1 MKTDFRSRFWVKALA
16 LLLTVACGT
25 AASLGWLYT
34 IAHYDAIFRPQDYTD
49 SRAYHDAMNEAR
61 IALDSLLRYY
71 DRERRGES
79 LTYFEQQQYDAA
91 KSALDKDATNFRY
104 TIRDNKTGELLLSS
118 SGENSLNNVDDVR
131 SSLRALYPLGREY
144 AYSQFD
150 EDQILTIFYDGN
162 GDILYEVQGRADG
175 PYTPD
180 EVNRYAIEYG
190 CDKSFLVR
198 DGFYAARYTL
208 SSQAD
213 PVWFYLAIAA
223 TVLCLLGTVF
233 LMSCAGRRKGA
244 EGFVLNWSDKIP
256 YDLYLCI
263 MGCIITTLLVG
274 GVEAATEVFFYESS
288 YYTALLALAITAFV
302 LAFALGE
309 ACLMSTA
316 TRCKTRTLFCNTI
329 VWKLCKLIGR
339 CFRAMGRGLAAIFGR
354 WQLTHRVVILFL
366 LYLVGTA
373 ITTPTILLI
382 LPYQAAILY
391 GLCRWTEGWK
401 AIRDGTAAIVGGKP
415 DATIDTHDMDRWVCR
430 ELKTHAEQLNDLGS
444 AISSAV
450 DERMKSERMK
460 TELITNVSHD
470 LKTPL
475 TSIINYV
482 DLLKKED
489 IQGEKAKEYIEVL
502 DRKSQRLKK
511 LTEDLVEASKAST
524 GAIAINKEKLGLVQ
538 LVNQALGE
546 YSEKFAAANLTVV
559 PDLPDGEVTVSADG
573 RHLWRVL
580 DNLLGNCWKYAMPGT
595 RVYID
600 LREWEGS
607 AVLSVKNVSAQPL
620 NIPPEQ
626 LLERFVRGDESRTT
640 EGSGLGLSIAQNL
653 TELQGG
659 AFRLEVDGDLFKA
672 VVTLPVVK

>member
-25 AASLGWLYT
+25 AAALGWLYT
-34 IAHYDAIFRPQDYTD
+34 LAHQDAIFRPDNYTY
-49 SRAYHDAMNEAR
+49 SRAYSDAMNDAR
-61 IALDSLLRYY
+61 YSLDSMLRYY

-91 KSALDKDATNFRY
+91 KAALDVSATNFRY
-104 TIRDNKTGELLLSS
+104 TVRDNKTGQLLLSS
-118 SGENSLNNVDDVR
+118 AGENSLNNVDSVG
-131 SSLRALYPLGREY
+131 SVLRTLVPTGRDY
-144 AYSQFD
+144 TYSQFD
-150 EDQILTIFYDGN
+150 EEQLLTIFYDGN
-162 GDILYEVQGRADG
+162 GDILYEVQGQADG
-175 PYTPD
+175 PYTSD
-180 EVNRYAIEYG
+180 EVNKYAVEFG
-190 CDKSFLVR
+190 CDKSFAVR
-198 DGFYAARYTL
+198 DGFYAARYGS

-223 TVLCLLGTVF
+223 TVLWLLGTVL

-263 MGCIITTLLVG
+263 MGCAVIGLAAG
-274 GVEAATEVFFYESS
+274 GVDAAVEVFLFESS
-288 YYTALLALAITAFV
+288 YYQALFALAAGAFA

-309 ACLMSTA
+309 SSLMSTA
-316 TRCKTRTLFCNTI
+316 TRCKTRTLFRNTI

-382 LPYQAAILY
+382 LPYQAAVLY

-430 ELKTHAEQLNDLGS
+430 ELKTHAGQLNDLGS
-444 AISSAV
+444 AINSAV
-450 DERMKSERMK
+450 EERLKSERMK

-546 YSEKFAAANLTVV
+546 YSEKFAAANLILV
-559 PDLPDGEVTVSADG
+559 PDLPDHEVTVSADG

-580 DNLLGNCWKYAMPGT
+580 DNLLGNCHKYAMSGT

-600 LREWEGS
+600 LKEWEGS
-607 AVLSVKNVSAQPL
+607 AVLSVKN
-620 NIPPEQ
+620 IPAEQ

-659 AFRLEVDGDLFKA
+659 TFRLEVDGDLFKA